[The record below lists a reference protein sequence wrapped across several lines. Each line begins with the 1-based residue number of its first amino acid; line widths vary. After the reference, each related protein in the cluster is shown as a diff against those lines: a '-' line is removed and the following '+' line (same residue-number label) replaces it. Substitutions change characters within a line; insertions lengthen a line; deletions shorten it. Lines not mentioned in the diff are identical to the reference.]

1 MQITLSLLAGLG
13 LLFVG
18 GQFLVDAS
26 VSLARALKFS
36 PLVIGLTVVAFGS
49 SAPELLVSID
59 AALTDH
65 ADIVLGNIV
74 GSNIAN
80 VLLVLGLSAAIFPI
94 ALNRKAISR
103 DGGAMVAATLLF
115 FLLALSGLLGV
126 LEGLFLLAGLMI
138 FLWVA
143 FKFAS
148 LSEKAELDQQFADAA
163 ELNQPSK
170 VFMKSCSLLLVSLI
184 ALGLGSHLFVSG
196 AVALS
201 RLLGVSEVVIG
212 LTVVAV
218 GTAAPE
224 IITSVVAAWKRHS
237 DIVIGNVLGSNIFNL
252 LFIGGLTAL
261 ISPLTIAPHF
271 LQIDFMVLMAC
282 SVTLVAYGVFARS
295 IGRWLGLTMV
305 LAYCLYTALLFYQV

>member
-1 MQITLSLLAGLG
+1 MLFAGG
-13 LLFVG
+13 H
-18 GQFLVDAS
+18 FLVNAS

-36 PLVIGLTVVAFGS
+36 PLVIGLTIVAFGS

-80 VLLVLGLSAAIFPI
+80 ILLVLGLSAAIFPI
-94 ALNRKAISR
+94 ALSRKTMRR

-115 FLLALSGLLGV
+115 YLLALSGLLGI
-126 LEGLFLLAGLMI
+126 LEGLVLLTGLML
-138 FLWVA
+138 FLWAA

-148 LSEKAELDQQFADAA
+148 GSEKAELDQQFADAFDFD
-163 ELNQPSK
+163 QTSK
-170 VFMKSCSLLLVSLI
+170 AFLKPATLLLMSLI

-196 AVALS
+196 AVSLS
-201 RLLGVSEVVIG
+201 RLLGISEAIIG

-224 IITSVVAAWKRHS
+224 IITSVIAAWKRHS
-237 DIVIGNVLGSNIFNL
+237 DIAIGNVLGSNIFNL
-252 LFIGGLTAL
+252 LSIGGVTA
-261 ISPLTIAPHF
+261 IVSPLSVDAHF
-271 LQIDFMVLMAC
+271 LQVDFMVLFAC
-282 SVTLVAYGVFARS
+282 SIALVAYGFFARS
-295 IGRWLGLTMV
+295 IGRWLGLLMV
-305 LAYCLYTALLFYQV
+305 LSYCGYVVILFLQA